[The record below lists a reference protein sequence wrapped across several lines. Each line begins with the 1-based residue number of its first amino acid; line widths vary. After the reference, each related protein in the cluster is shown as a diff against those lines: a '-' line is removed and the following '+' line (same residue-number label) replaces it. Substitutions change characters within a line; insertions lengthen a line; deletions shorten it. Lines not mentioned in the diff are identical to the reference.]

1 MHTSRDYRSRKSGLI
16 GGEPSRGKSFLVLGP
31 LMDLHGT
38 GGNAVIELAPR
49 PDWGSEP
56 VGDREALFLEELRV
70 EELRLVAGAVV
81 AEEGHDGVPG
91 SEVAREPDR
100 ARDVD
105 P

>member
-49 PDWGSEP
+49 PDWGQSQSGTGRP
-56 VGDREALFLEELRV
+56 FSLRNSG
-70 EELRLVAGAVV
+70 LKSF
-81 AEEGHDGVPG
+81 DW
-91 SEVAREPDR
+91 
-100 ARDVD
+100 
-105 P
+105 